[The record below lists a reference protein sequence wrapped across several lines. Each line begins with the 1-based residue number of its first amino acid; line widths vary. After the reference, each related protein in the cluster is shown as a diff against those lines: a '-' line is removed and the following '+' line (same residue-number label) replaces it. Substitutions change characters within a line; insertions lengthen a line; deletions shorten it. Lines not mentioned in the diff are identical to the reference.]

1 MLPEGKVSTVYLIR
15 HNFRNILLYL
25 TKVQRRKICEGLML
39 LKREKLCEWNAQMA
53 KLLVNE
59 RIVE

>member
-1 MLPEGKVSTVYLIR
+1 MSTVYLIR

-25 TKVQRRKICEGLML
+25 TKVQRRKICEDLML